1 MYRIVFG
8 DGAKLKRPSE
18 IYLPKG
24 MSLNVEKVK
33 PAMGVADEPD
43 YGHCVATIGRLGM
56 EVDDMKVKLV
66 SKELNNFLH
75 FFSRKGKNELNLYH
89 LLGTLAS
96 RIDVLRPY
104 IY

>member
-1 MYRIVFG
+1 
-8 DGAKLKRPSE
+8 
-18 IYLPKG
+18 

-43 YGHCVATIGRLGM
+43 YGHCVAVIGRLGM

-75 FFSRKGKNELNLYH
+75 FFSRKRKTGPNLYH
-89 LLGTLAS
+89 LLGKVSLKFE
-96 RIDVLRPY
+96 ILH
-104 IY
+104 

>member
-1 MYRIVFG
+1 
-8 DGAKLKRPSE
+8 
-18 IYLPKG
+18 

-66 SKELNNFLH
+66 SMKLNYSGHFLH
-75 FFSRKGKNELNLYH
+75 FFS
-89 LLGTLAS
+89 
-96 RIDVLRPY
+96 
-104 IY
+104 

>member
-1 MYRIVFG
+1 
-8 DGAKLKRPSE
+8 
-18 IYLPKG
+18 

-56 EVDDMKVKLV
+56 EVDDMKVNLV

-75 FFSRKGKNELNLYH
+75 FFSRKGKTNL
-89 LLGTLAS
+89 
-96 RIDVLRPY
+96 IY
-104 IY
+104 ITS